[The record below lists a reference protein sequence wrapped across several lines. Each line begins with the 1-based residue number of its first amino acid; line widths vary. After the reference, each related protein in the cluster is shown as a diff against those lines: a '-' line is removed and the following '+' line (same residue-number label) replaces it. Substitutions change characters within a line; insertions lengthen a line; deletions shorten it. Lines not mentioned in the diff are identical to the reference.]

1 MKRSWILLNKE
12 GEDGNGQGQTP
23 SPQTISISEHQKA
36 LEKARSEE
44 KNKLHADLSAAEQLA
59 QEAQKKVEQIAQEKA
74 ELASRLDALQ
84 KSAKDGGG
92 FDPGKLIEEV
102 TLKARAEVETK
113 LGQQLAEA
121 TQRVSALEKA
131 KQAMELEQI
140 KREAIAA
147 AGGESRLI
155 MALVGGNTPEAIRE
169 SVSRA
174 AEMYQQI
181 ERDALARHGKGA
193 GNGQPTSAGSPPSI
207 GTPAA
212 QGGAGKAPAPAVVA
226 LQSVK
231 SMSLKEFAANQ
242 REIMAQV
249 KAVLGQNGQSAPR
262 S

>member
-1 MKRSWILLNKE
+1 MKRNWILFSKE

-23 SPQTISISEHQKA
+23 PPQTISLSEHQKA

-44 KNKLHADLSAAEQLA
+44 KSKLHADLSAAEQLA
-59 QEAQKKVEQIAQEKA
+59 QEAQKKAEKIEQEKA

-84 KSAKDGGG
+84 KAAKDGG

-102 TLKARAEVETK
+102 TLKARTEVEAK

-155 MALVGGNTPEAIRE
+155 MALVGGNTPEAIQE
-169 SVSRA
+169 SVKRA

-181 ERDALARHGKGA
+181 ERDAIARHSKGA
-193 GNGQPTSAGSPPSI
+193 GNGQPTSASSPPSI

-212 QGGAGKAPAPAVVA
+212 QGGAGKAPAPAVVS

-231 SMSLKEFAANQ
+231 SMSLKEFAASQ

-249 KAVLGQNGQSAPR
+249 QAVLGQNGQSAPR